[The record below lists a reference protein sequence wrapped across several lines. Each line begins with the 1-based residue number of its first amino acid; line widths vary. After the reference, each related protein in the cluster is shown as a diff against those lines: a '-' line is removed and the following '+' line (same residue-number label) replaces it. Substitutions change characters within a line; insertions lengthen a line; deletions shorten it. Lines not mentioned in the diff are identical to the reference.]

1 MSLLN
6 QPSRILISGDDAE
19 WTSNNMYG
27 GQSIN
32 ITLPEA
38 VVGAMGVDCARAVVP
53 TTQYNIPDYQKTLYY
68 TEDGVVKTLTLTNNR
83 YFATVPDLI
92 TQLNADAV
100 AQGDA
105 ITFAYSTT
113 TTRVSATFTNQ
124 YKIVV
129 NALNKGIALR
139 YTPPLTAQPTVF
151 AVANI
156 AEGTYYTRASFAS
169 AVQTAIQAVV
179 NTVSAT
185 AQPAYNVFAGVVVS
199 TGPTPPGPQQNMLG
213 IAITGGTTQIY
224 PGIWDIQY
232 FNSGLTAQQISANKA
247 LIGIDD
253 LDTFSQIIAGS
264 LGTGTPANPTTFD
277 FPIPVANIVYSMTPK
292 KQWLTP
298 FALNT
303 RLGYPNAGLPATSYV
318 CTGTFLPN
326 ILRTRVIYLLCNA
339 TINDSITT
347 DGLRN
352 VLAKIPVNSVYGGM
366 TVYSPPDFNFCRIV
380 QSSYQNVELSLLDE
394 NYQPYNLTV
403 EEPMEVELVFAY
415 TEIKN
420 GQ

>member
-19 WTSNNMYG
+19 WTSNNTYG

-38 VVGAMGVDCARAVVP
+38 VVGAKGVDCARAVIP
-53 TTQYNIPDYQKTLYY
+53 TTQYNIPNYQNTLYY

-83 YFATVPDLI
+83 YYATVPDLM

-105 ITFAYSTT
+105 ITFAYNTT

-129 NALNKGIALR
+129 DATNQGIAMR
-139 YTPPLTAQPTVF
+139 YTPPLTPSPTVYT
-151 AVANI
+151 VANI
-156 AEGTYYTRASFAS
+156 AVGTYYSLASFAQ
-169 AVQTAIQAVV
+169 AVQVAIQAVV
-179 NTVSAT
+179 NTVPATSQASGYTFYAT
-185 AQPAYNVFAGVVVS
+185 A
-199 TGPTPPGPQQNMLG
+199 LG
-213 IAITGGTTQIY
+213 GNKVGMVLVGGTSQIY
-224 PGIWDIQY
+224 PGLWDIQY
-232 FNSGLTAQQISANKA
+232 FASSLTPAQISANKA
-247 LIGIDD
+247 LIGIPNN
-253 LDTFSQIIAGS
+253 DTTTKLINGCLQVDYPNNVLWTQMPNGVGS
-264 LGTGTPANPTTFD
+264 TVP
-277 FPIPVANIVYSMTPK
+277 VYSMTPK
-292 KQWLTP
+292 ANWLTK

-303 RLGYPNAGLPATSYV
+303 RLGFANIGNNAVSFV

-352 VLAKIPVNSVYGGM
+352 VLAKIPVSSVYGGI

-380 QSSYQNVELSLLDE
+380 QSSYQNIELSLLDE
-394 NYQPYNLTV
+394 NYQPYNLV
-403 EEPMEVELVFAY
+403 AEEPMEVELVFAY
-415 TEIKN
+415 GDINN
-420 GQ
+420 GY